1 DVSSGVYFRNN
12 DFSGNFNHNEKS
24 VSLYSQFSSE
34 ISGINFSSGIRS
46 EYVLSTE
53 NVESQNLSYE
63 NEYLLFS
70 PNIELSYRLGDY
82 SLLETG
88 YKLGF
93 KRPRSYM
100 LNPVER
106 IYRGTDIFR
115 GNPNLN
121 SETIHSLHL
130 SYSKQLN
137 SITILPSLNYIHSD
151 DLISLISSDIDSVRT
166 LTTYENINYSRDLNF
181 DLNISLPILEKIFVN
196 SGFTIGWQEYNDSRN
211 RDTIDNIYYDL
222 KIQSNITLT
231 EFLSL
236 NLGYQ
241 FSSDKLKNQRLQKS
255 AHSLNGSIALN
266 LLENKLS
273 IILIGNDILDSD
285 QYKTEINGIGFTRF
299 YETDFN
305 KQYLA
310 LTISYNFGQFKR

>member
-1 DVSSGVYFRNN
+1 KENSKTNNSLVKFKSDFINKLFSSSMLEYGIALNYLIDDEDKENDTMDVSSGVYFRNN

-130 SYSKQLN
+130 SYSKQVN

-181 DLNISLPILEKIFVN
+181 D
-196 SGFTIGWQEYNDSRN
+196 
-211 RDTIDNIYYDL
+211 
-222 KIQSNITLT
+222 
-231 EFLSL
+231 
-236 NLGYQ
+236 
-241 FSSDKLKNQRLQKS
+241 
-255 AHSLNGSIALN
+255 
-266 LLENKLS
+266 
-273 IILIGNDILDSD
+273 
-285 QYKTEINGIGFTRF
+285 
-299 YETDFN
+299 
-305 KQYLA
+305 
-310 LTISYNFGQFKR
+310 